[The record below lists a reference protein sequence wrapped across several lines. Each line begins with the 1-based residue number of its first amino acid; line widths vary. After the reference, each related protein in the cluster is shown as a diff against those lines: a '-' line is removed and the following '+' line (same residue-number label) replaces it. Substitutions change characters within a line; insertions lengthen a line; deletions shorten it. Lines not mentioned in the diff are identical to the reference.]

1 MVAIWHGPQHRPPPR
16 TQLDG
21 FFSRKGDSLP
31 VTAIAADYGPGDLVT
46 WDLGNNVPHIGIVVD
61 QKSPETGRYLVV
73 HNIGRSRS
81 PDGRCPIAL
90 ESHGPL
96 PLLRSAELAPR
107 VRLRLAEFQRF

>member
-1 MVAIWHGPQHRPPPR
+1 MVAIWHGPPHRPPPR

-73 HNIGRSRS
+73 HNIGR
-81 PDGRCPIAL
+81 
-90 ESHGPL
+90 GPQMEDV
-96 PLLRSAELAPR
+96 LLRWKVTGHYRYYGP
-107 VRLRLAEFQRF
+107 QN